1 MIDVRSE
8 RGVALAI
15 VLITGILVSMTAAV
29 ALNVASARF
38 NSTTGQRLKDTNFY
52 AAEAGLQMAMV
63 KLTRRVPPFD
73 NPAVWRDDHRKV
85 DPDTFPDES
94 DTYVINGQNVTV
106 TINRIATNPDR
117 FRLNATSAQ
126 F

>member
-1 MIDVRSE
+1 MDIRSE

-15 VLITGILVSMTAAV
+15 VLITGILVSVTAAV
-29 ALNVASARF
+29 ALNVASDRF
-38 NSTTGQRLKDTNFY
+38 NSTTSQRLKDTNFY

-63 KLTRRVPPFD
+63 KLTRRIPPFD
-73 NPAVWRDDHRKV
+73 DPAAWHDDNKHV
-85 DPDTFPDES
+85 DQDTFPDES
-94 DTYVINGQNVTV
+94 EDYTINEQVVTV

-117 FRLNATSAQ
+117 FRLYATSAQ

>member
-1 MIDVRSE
+1 MIDLRSE

-38 NSTTGQRLKDTNFY
+38 NSSNSQRLKDTNFY
-52 AAEAGLQMAMV
+52 AAEAGLQMSIV

-73 NPAVWRDDHRKV
+73 NPAAWRDDNRRV
-85 DPDTFPDES
+85 DADAFPDES
-94 DTYVINGQNVTV
+94 ETYAINGQNVTV
-106 TINRIATNPDR
+106 TINRISTNPDR